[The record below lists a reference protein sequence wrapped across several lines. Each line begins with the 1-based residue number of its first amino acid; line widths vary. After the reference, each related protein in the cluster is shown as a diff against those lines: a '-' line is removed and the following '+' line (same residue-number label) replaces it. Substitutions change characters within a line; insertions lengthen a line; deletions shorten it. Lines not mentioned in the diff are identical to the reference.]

1 MCKQIIY
8 ITSFV
13 CAAITALLFASC
25 QNEELF
31 TATNNSKVEI
41 VCRVSGFAECDVTT
55 RAAKNEQESAIKYM
69 ALFIFDGS
77 GILINKQQIESSVP
91 MFVIDRND
99 LLKASNANDVRDCR
113 MYLIANM
120 SPAIVDSWG
129 IGEENDILDKTV
141 ALTTSTTSLD
151 IPANGFPMVGST
163 HENLHPDNDALD
175 GKIEIPLENLYAKI
189 VFELK
194 VDAVQEYFNPTFR
207 LISWEVHNLPKA
219 VSMFA
224 PEIGEQTQYYK
235 DTIANYISSRR
246 VTGVNPASGSNTLG
260 FSFYMPEHKVKG
272 LDRSTYN
279 YPDDISEHEMQRFKP
294 CLVDRAVNPSLPA
307 AIDGEPAYVVI
318 NGVFTDHQS
327 HQHAVTYKL
336 YLGANSI
343 DDFNVVRNCQY
354 NNYVSIK
361 GVTNSVDGD
370 ENSVSIDYRVNV
382 DNNDFVLFMER
393 ETMLDSHFEVRPIR
407 VDFHNPGKVRIRVS
421 DGCDWIRLEKKSSA
435 PAGDATY
442 CTSGKRKYF
451 TTNLVTNTLAAS
463 TSCEITNN
471 VDNCVWVYIDENNT
485 TIQGEITDEKIEAQK
500 HSTREAQIIVEYT
513 PQGETSPTIVKS
525 YNFVQRALY
534 PVKSVKRD
542 GVVYY
547 IEFFEE
553 YLHNFDSEDNFGL
566 TDYEGM
572 PWGLDGLQ
580 ISSKNQAAFIDP
592 TSKELLLNL
601 MDMVG
606 INTKEFL
613 DKSIGQLAPKYDFY
627 LQRDDS
633 TGVMPDSVI
642 RNYSG
647 YDFTKEIV
655 RVAKDNN
662 QFSAG
667 TLDVD
672 PNSAVEYCYNKNRRD
687 DGTGALSEASMH
699 WYMPATDE
707 LEDIV
712 QSAYTEFD
720 VFQDKLYWSSQ
731 PSFVYSEF
739 IVNVQVRIIWLFE
752 GSARGKYYNDD
763 VARARSTKIAYDPS
777 QADPYVPV
785 SSGVSGPVGQ
795 QPYQWVFRLTNNS
808 VTQGTYVTYPLAPT
822 PDVGNKLRTEKCRVR
837 AVYKP

>member
-8 ITSFV
+8 ITSLV

-31 TATNNSKVEI
+31 TAAQNSKVEI
-41 VCRVSGFAECDVTT
+41 VCRVSGFAEYDVTT

-69 ALFIFDGS
+69 ALFIFDGA
-77 GILINKQQIESSVP
+77 GHLINKQQIESSVP

-99 LLKASNANDVRDCR
+99 LLSASNATDVRDCR

-120 SPAIVDSWG
+120 SPALVDSWG
-129 IGEENDILDKTV
+129 IDEESDILDKTV

-163 HENLHPDNDALD
+163 RANLHPDNDALD

-194 VDAVQEYFNPTFR
+194 VDAVQEYFTPTFR

-246 VTGVNPASGSNTLG
+246 VTGVNPISGSNTLE

-272 LDRSTYN
+272 LDRNTYN
-279 YPDDISEHEMQRFKP
+279 YPDGISENEMQRFKP
-294 CLVDRAVNPSLPA
+294 CLVDRTVNPSLPA
-307 AIDGEPAYVVI
+307 AVDGEPAYVVI
-318 NGVFTDHQS
+318 NGMFTDHQS

-361 GVTNSVDGD
+361 GATNSVDGD

-407 VDFHNPGKVRIRVS
+407 VDLHNPGKVNIRVS
-421 DGCDWIRLEKKSSA
+421 DGCNWIRLEKKSSA
-435 PAGDATY
+435 PAGNATY
-442 CTSGKRKYF
+442 CTNGKRKYF
-451 TTNLVTNTLAAS
+451 TTGLVTNTLAAS
-463 TSCEITNN
+463 KSCEITNN
-471 VDNCVWVYIDENNT
+471 VDNCVWVYIDENST
-485 TIQGEITDEKIEAQK
+485 TIQGAITDEKIEAQK
-500 HSTREAQIIVEYT
+500 HSTREAQIIVEFT

-534 PVKSVKRD
+534 PVKSVKRA

-592 TSKELLLNL
+592 ASESFLLKVLGWI
-601 MDMVG
+601 G

-613 DKSIGQLAPKYDFY
+613 DESIGQLAPKYDFY
-627 LQRDDS
+627 LQRDY
-633 TGVMPDSVI
+633 TNGMPDNII

-662 QFSAG
+662 KFSAG

-712 QSAYTEFD
+712 QSAYTEFN
-720 VFQDKLYWSSQ
+720 VFQDKFYWSSQ
-731 PSFVYSEF
+731 PSFVYSDF
-739 IVNVQVRIIWLFE
+739 IVNVQVWIFN
-752 GSARGKYYNDD
+752 GSATGKYYDDD
-763 VARARSTKIAYDPS
+763 VARARSTKIAYDAS
-777 QADPYVPV
+777 QANPYVPV
-785 SSGVSGPVGQ
+785 SSGVSGPAGQ
-795 QPYQWVFRLTNNS
+795 QPYEWGNPVRP
-808 VTQGTYVTYPLAPT
+808 GTYVTYPLAPT